1 MKRYRIL
8 ERENTYWQINFEGK
22 SINPYTRTEYIVQ
35 KRFLGFL
42 WWYNFENIDGMTTG
56 CYDTLEEAQ
65 LAIKRHRQGLH
76 YNEKVIEEYE

>member
-8 ERENTYWQINFEGK
+8 KRESLYWTLSVTGK
-22 SINPYTRTEYIVQ
+22 TLSSYIKPEYIVQ

-65 LAIKRHRQGLH
+65 LAIKRHRHGLH
-76 YNEKVIEEYE
+76 YNEKVVEEYE